1 MRGDFPKG
9 WPRCLLTLGRKNPSH
24 SRVGQ
29 ERGRDTRMSKKHV
42 THSGLE
48 ARTLCSDPLSSPY
61 FLPIPHSGTKWHS
74 HERQPYLW
82 SLGWAGLPGMVPE
95 PSAHPRAWAWSRS
108 VCPGGR
114 EGRAREDRTQKCHGQ
129 GGAAGRDRRRILRG
143 GQQSQASAGR
153 ESRASCQHPPLCLV
167 LAFLV
172 YQKELEGK
180 GGVFWRILLLTPSPP
195 EDRAP
200 KQTDILFCA
209 EKRT

>member
-129 GGAAGRDRRRILRG
+129 GRAAGKTDGGYCVAGSKARRQREGRAG
-143 GQQSQASAGR
+143 HRVSTHPSALCWLFLSTRRNWR
-153 ESRASCQHPPLCLV
+153 EREAY
-167 LAFLV
+167 FG
-172 YQKELEGK
+172 E
-180 GGVFWRILLLTPSPP
+180 
-195 EDRAP
+195 
-200 KQTDILFCA
+200 FCFSKPA
-209 EKRT
+209 